1 MQIKPQPGSHA
12 HIEVPSA
19 TPAPKVEKTNAAPQ
33 RPSQPSASRNDE
45 VHISVAGRELAA
57 RSSSSTSEL
66 SPERIAQ
73 LRQRVLDGA
82 YNSLAVVDK
91 VARRIIGSGDLG

>member
-1 MQIKPQPGSHA
+1 MQIKPKLDSHLQL
-12 HIEVPSA
+12 EVTNA
-19 TPAPKVEKTNAAPQ
+19 TPAAKTEKSTSPA
-33 RPSQPSASRNDE
+33 RPSQPSVARNDQ
-45 VHISVAGRELAA
+45 VQISAAGRELAA
-57 RSSSSTSEL
+57 RSGSTSEL
-66 SPERIAQ
+66 TPERTAQ

>member
-19 TPAPKVEKTNAAPQ
+19 TPAPQVEKTNAAPQ

>member
-1 MQIKPQPGSHA
+1 MHIKPKLDNHLQL
-12 HIEVPSA
+12 EV
-19 TPAPKVEKTNAAPQ
+19 TNAAPAAKTEKTTAPSA
-33 RPSQPSASRNDE
+33 RPPQPSVARNDQ
-45 VHISVAGRELAA
+45 VQISAAGRELAA
-57 RSSSSTSEL
+57 RSGSTSEL
-66 SPERIAQ
+66 TPERTAQ